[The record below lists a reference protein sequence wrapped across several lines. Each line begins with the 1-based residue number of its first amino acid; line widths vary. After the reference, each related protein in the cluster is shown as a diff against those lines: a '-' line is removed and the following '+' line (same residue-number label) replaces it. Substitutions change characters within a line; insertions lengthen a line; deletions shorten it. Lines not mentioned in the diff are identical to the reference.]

1 MGVCSGKISFI
12 YWFTG
17 DRNWKFTMEND
28 VQMVSNLDI
37 MWIYWGYNGN
47 KLWDMYTKN
56 DQIGSWDGY
65 LPIKDIR
72 IHNKS

>member
-1 MGVCSGKISFI
+1 
-12 YWFTG
+12 
-17 DRNWKFTMEND
+17 
-28 VQMVSNLDI
+28 